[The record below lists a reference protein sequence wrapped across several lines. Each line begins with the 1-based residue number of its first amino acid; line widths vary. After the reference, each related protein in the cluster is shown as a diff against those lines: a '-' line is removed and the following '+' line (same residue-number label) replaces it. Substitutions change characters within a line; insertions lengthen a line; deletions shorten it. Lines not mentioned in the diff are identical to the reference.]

1 MLVACVW
8 SYFSRVRL
16 FVTLWTVDC
25 QALLSMGFSRQECWG
40 GLPCPPPG
48 HLPDPGVKPASL
60 MSPALAGG
68 FFTASATWEAHI
80 LVLCLVTQLCPTP
93 CDSMDFSPP
102 SFSVH
107 EDSPGKNTGV
117 GCHTLLQGIF
127 PTRDQ
132 SQVSRIVGGF
142 FTVWAPGK
150 PKNTG

>member
-1 MLVACVW
+1 MLVVGVR
-8 SYFSRVRL
+8 SYFSRVQL
-16 FVTLWTVDC
+16 FVTLWTIAC

-48 HLPDPGVKPASL
+48 DLPDPGVKPAFL

-68 FFTASATWEAHI
+68 FLTTGATWEAHI
-80 LVLCLVTQLCPTP
+80 LVLCLVTQLCLTV
-93 CDSMDFSPP
+93 CDPMDCSPP
-102 SFSVH
+102 GFSVH

-132 SQVSRIVGGF
+132 TQVSCIVGRF
-142 FTVWAPGK
+142 FTIWAPGK
-150 PKNTG
+150 PRNTG